1 MVQKRK
7 NKLNDRKLRDLL
19 SHYSTFRLRNE
30 DFERD
35 DLGCCLRVPDQDVR
49 RLSGQEGREF

>member
-1 MVQKRK
+1 MLVSIDFNIK
-7 NKLNDRKLRDLL
+7 NKLHDRKLRDLL

-35 DLGCCLRVPDQDVR
+35 DLLGAALYQ
-49 RLSGQEGREF
+49 LAKSS